1 MPRSERLQEPNGRG
15 QVCNQR
21 RLSPETQNFSTI
33 LDYDVIDMLE
43 ILNLQLSKNALAVL
57 YSHCKKCS
65 LEGAISSGIQNSEH
79 DFCSAS
85 NRPSQVAKIDQSAEE
100 DGIWPQIA
108 NFLKTWRSHF
118 EDDLCLERLRFGDA
132 GGSWR
137 PLSSR
142 LSGLEGL
149 TRTVYTILKSNVLP

>member
-1 MPRSERLQEPNGRG
+1 MPWLSFTHITRNAESERG
-15 QVCNQR
+15 
-21 RLSPETQNFSTI
+21 NFVW
-33 LDYDVIDMLE
+33 D
-43 ILNLQLSKNALAVL
+43 
-57 YSHCKKCS
+57 
-65 LEGAISSGIQNSEH
+65 
-79 DFCSAS
+79 SAS
-85 NRPSQVAKIDQSAEE
+85 RPSSQAAKIDQSAEE

-149 TRTVYTILKSNVLP
+149 TTTVYTILKSNVLP